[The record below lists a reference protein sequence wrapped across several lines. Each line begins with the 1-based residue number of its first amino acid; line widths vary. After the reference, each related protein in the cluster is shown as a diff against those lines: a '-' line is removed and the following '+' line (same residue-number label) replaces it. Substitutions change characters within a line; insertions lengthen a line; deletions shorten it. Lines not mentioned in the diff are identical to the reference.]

1 MIEDN
6 EQPIAYPHRSSMIFP
21 PVHFM
26 VTSYI
31 SNSFGGLEP
40 LLSQL

>member
-6 EQPIAYPHRSSMIFP
+6 EQPIAHRRSMIFP

-40 LLSQL
+40 LLSHL